1 MEAEA
6 VANHRKGTL
15 ISMVYKRERTK
26 RILRKIDACENF
38 LPRESE
44 LADLLL
50 TKYNTVINLWEDSQ
64 RLKLQE
70 ASPYSKMVTFLEE
83 RGWPH
88 EYTAEELQEKYLLL
102 DWIATNLVFER
113 PIKSRQLF
121 VYGPPSTQK
130 TLLMSLLKKGGLRQE
145 EDRA

>member
-1 MEAEA
+1 
-6 VANHRKGTL
+6 
-15 ISMVYKRERTK
+15 
-26 RILRKIDACENF
+26 
-38 LPRESE
+38 
-44 LADLLL
+44 
-50 TKYNTVINLWEDSQ
+50 
-64 RLKLQE
+64 
-70 ASPYSKMVTFLEE
+70 MVTFLEE

-145 EDRA
+145 EDQA